1 MSNRAVQFLNH
12 WVAEHVNA
20 IPYPAHLAE
29 AQRLAKECVADA
41 KKQGISKK
49 QLEDDLGQG
58 LVSELKDALDTRA
71 NEEVKRMANR
81 ND

>member
-1 MSNRAVQFLNH
+1 MRSRRQK
-12 WVAEHVNA
+12 
-20 IPYPAHLAE
+20 
-29 AQRLAKECVADA
+29 QADA

-49 QLEDDLGQG
+49 ELEEDLGQG

-71 NEEVKRMANR
+71 DEEVKRMANR